1 MEFQINLKNILI
13 INYFFGDNRV
23 PTARMVSDVCEEF
36 KKKNIKFNIF
46 YSSQKYKNLNSKSI
60 KKKNEVRSLSFSN
73 LKVINYIIF
82 LLSLIFYIYKN
93 NYKKYLILTDPPLI
107 IIISP
112 IIKFLKPKSEIIYWT
127 MDLYP
132 EALYASK
139 IFPFRNKIIFNYL
152 KKIKNYSLKFVDKMI
167 NLGISQNKLFQNY
180 PSTKKILIKIVHPWD
195 LRNLKNDNK
204 SINKFLK
211 KYNFLNKKIILYAG
225 NIGAAH
231 SIKTLINFINF
242 CKKKNLNYYF
252 IFACT
257 GKKKKKLIKNLK
269 YNKNVLIT
277 DYFSSKESSLLL
289 NSASYHLVTLENE
302 WSGIVYPSK
311 LFGIIK
317 TNKPVIY
324 IGPIKSDI
332 ANLIKFKKYGL
343 VFKNNQKSSIISKK
357 IENFS
362 NSNNLK
368 RMNNYFKNPK
378 QITQFVLS

>member
-1 MEFQINLKNILI
+1 M
-13 INYFFGDNRV
+13 
-23 PTARMVSDVCEEF
+23 
-36 KKKNIKFNIF
+36 
-46 YSSQKYKNLNSKSI
+46 
-60 KKKNEVRSLSFSN
+60 
-73 LKVINYIIF
+73 
-82 LLSLIFYIYKN
+82 
-93 NYKKYLILTDPPLI
+93 
-107 IIISP
+107 
-112 IIKFLKPKSEIIYWT
+112 
-127 MDLYP
+127 
-132 EALYASK
+132 
-139 IFPFRNKIIFNYL
+139 
-152 KKIKNYSLKFVDKMI
+152 
-167 NLGISQNKLFQNY
+167 
-180 PSTKKILIKIVHPWD
+180 
-195 LRNLKNDNK
+195 
-204 SINKFLK
+204 
-211 KYNFLNKKIILYAG
+211 
-225 NIGAAH
+225 
-231 SIKTLINFINF
+231 
-242 CKKKNLNYYF
+242 
-252 IFACT
+252 
-257 GKKKKKLIKNLK
+257 
-269 YNKNVLIT
+269 IT

>member
-1 MEFQINLKNILI
+1 ML
-13 INYFFGDNRV
+13 
-23 PTARMVSDVCEEF
+23 SDVCEEF
-36 KKKNIKFNIF
+36 SKKNIKFNIF
-46 YSSQKYKNLNSKSI
+46 HSSQNYKNLRGKG
-60 KKKNEVRSLSFSN
+60 KKKNEAGSLSFSN
-73 LKVINYIIF
+73 FKFINYIIF
-82 LLSLIFYIYKN
+82 FFSLIFYIYQN
-93 NYKKYLILTDPPLI
+93 NFKKYLILTDPPLI

-152 KKIKNYSLKFVDKMI
+152 KKIKNYSLRYVDKMI
-167 NLGISQNKLFQNY
+167 NLGISQNKLLQNY
-180 PSTKKILIKIVHPWD
+180 PNTKKILIKIIHPWD
-195 LRNLKNDNK
+195 LRNLKNDNET
-204 SINKFLK
+204 INKFLK
-211 KYNFLNKKIILYAG
+211 KYNILNKKIILYAG

-242 CKKKNLNYYF
+242 CNKKNLNYYF
-252 IFACT
+252 IFACA
-257 GKKKKKLIKNLK
+257 GKKKKRLIKNLK
-269 YNKNVLIT
+269 YNKNVWIT
-277 DYFSSKESSLLL
+277 NYFSSKESSLLL

-302 WSGIVYPSK
+302 WSEIVYPSK

-324 IGPIKSDI
+324 IGPTKSDI
-332 ANLIKFKKYGL
+332 ANLIKLKKYGL
-343 VFKNNQKSSIISKK
+343 VFKNNEKSSTILKK

-368 RMNNYFKNPK
+368 GMNNYYKNPK
-378 QITQFVLS
+378 QITQFVLN